1 MSWASVYPKAP
12 LCASSPR
19 AGHRDPRFFLCPC
32 PWAPLSNQVSQFSP
46 PFSSLAKLPPVSDS
60 AQGRSIMS
68 SYHLPISAQIWHFL
82 VFPWPTGETQENNL
96 PARSSGTFNHFFCL
110 PRHLWMTPNNLA
122 VVPGVSVHI
131 PRVLSAK
138 SHDNPKSL
146 HGQGDNKNSYFLP
159 IWTKPMGC
167 LKQQQRLF
175 FFSSILGTWCSSAS
189 PQLKEAELVCSP
201 GAGLSS
207 CWYFGMLKALCIMV
221 VLWAA

>member
-1 MSWASVYPKAP
+1 
-12 LCASSPR
+12 
-19 AGHRDPRFFLCPC
+19 
-32 PWAPLSNQVSQFSP
+32 
-46 PFSSLAKLPPVSDS
+46 
-60 AQGRSIMS
+60 
-68 SYHLPISAQIWHFL
+68 
-82 VFPWPTGETQENNL
+82 
-96 PARSSGTFNHFFCL
+96 
-110 PRHLWMTPNNLA
+110 MTPNNLA

-167 LKQQQRLF
+167 LKQQQRFF

-201 GAGLSS
+201 GAGLS
-207 CWYFGMLKALCIMV
+207 CWYFGMLKVLCIMV
-221 VLWAA
+221 LLWAA